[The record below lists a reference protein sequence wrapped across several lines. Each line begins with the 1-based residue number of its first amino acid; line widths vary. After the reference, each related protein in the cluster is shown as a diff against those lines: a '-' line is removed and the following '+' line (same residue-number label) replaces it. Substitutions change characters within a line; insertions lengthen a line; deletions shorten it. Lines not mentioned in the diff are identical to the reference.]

1 MHGQRFHD
9 QDGPI
14 AHGMG
19 VAVLRVRKLAAT
31 VRRAERH
38 EHRQRE
44 VVVLVLTIPEG
55 VADGCVRHARRP
67 REQLLFV
74 QLLLTTAT
82 LLP

>member
-1 MHGQRFHD
+1 
-9 QDGPI
+9 
-14 AHGMG
+14 
-19 VAVLRVRKLAAT
+19 VLRVRKLAAT

-55 VADGCVRHARRP
+55 VADGCARHARRP
-67 REQLLFV
+67 REQLLLFV

-82 LLP
+82 LLPLPTFGRDGGARALQGRLT